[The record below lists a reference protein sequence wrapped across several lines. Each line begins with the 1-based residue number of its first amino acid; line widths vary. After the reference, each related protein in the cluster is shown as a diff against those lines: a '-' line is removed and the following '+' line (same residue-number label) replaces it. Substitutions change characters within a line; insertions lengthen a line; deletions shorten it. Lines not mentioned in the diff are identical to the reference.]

1 MTLFPLHFFIFY
13 SKTPV
18 HRLSLLFSQTELK
31 LLRWDNKYLG
41 AEFYSCAAKTVLFMI
56 PCRKKETTNIKY
68 FHILGVFA
76 YKKLLTRAKL
86 HFEQH
91 WIKIF
96 HYKIPPP
103 PPQEKNIFMKTLQIC
118 PSARKSNIRSKII
131 S

>member
-68 FHILGVFA
+68 CHVLGVFA
-76 YKKLLTRAKL
+76 YKKLFTRAKL
-86 HFEQH
+86 DTCWPTKKYIHENFTNMPISKK
-91 WIKIF
+91 IK
-96 HYKIPPP
+96 HKV
-103 PPQEKNIFMKTLQIC
+103 QNNILKAFMWQWH
-118 PSARKSNIRSKII
+118 KSKL
-131 S
+131 